1 MKSISISLLLCLCFL
16 TASCTRAQEAVT
28 SSAPIA
34 APTVA
39 KGSNDGY
46 RLTEPTLQSES
57 ERFVGGSKGDVPQR
71 GQTAGAVNKPTVMQT
86 KDTAPQP
93 SASPTP
99 VNTDRKIIRNG
110 EFTIESKNP
119 TEDQRKIQAI
129 AESFGGFV
137 VTSEFQQSSSYVS
150 VVNVIVRVPS
160 AQFQAA
166 TEKIRNVGTVLRE
179 KISGKDVTEEYV
191 DLEAQL
197 RAKRALEAQFL
208 EIMKQARKVED
219 ALSVQEKLSEVRTE
233 IERLEGRRRYLE
245 NQAALSTIN
254 VTLQTPAPLTVAS
267 QTGFWAS
274 VKSSFGDG
282 VDVAVSIVLGIIHFV
297 IVMLP
302 VFVLILLPA
311 GLLLRYCWKRFGWQR
326 VFKRNAVSPQP
337 EA

>member
-1 MKSISISLLLCLCFL
+1 MKLVLSFSLSFGLLFSGCRAMEK
-16 TASCTRAQEAVT
+16 TSSVAGIAQPMPAASTLPDRHWSGEKQPEEALAVT
-28 SSAPIA
+28 AKPVA
-34 APTVA
+34 AQVA
-39 KGSNDGY
+39 KHQQGQ
-46 RLTEPTLQSES
+46 QSES
-57 ERFVGGSKGDVPQR
+57 P
-71 GQTAGAVNKPTVMQT
+71 
-86 KDTAPQP
+86 
-93 SASPTP
+93 AS
-99 VNTDRKIIRNG
+99 VSTDRKIIRNG

-137 VTSEFQQSSSYVS
+137 VTSEFQQSSVYAST
-150 VVNVIVRVPS
+150 VNVIVRIPS

-166 TEKIRNVGTVLRE
+166 TDKIRGVGQVLRE

-197 RAKRALEAQFL
+197 RAKKALEGQFL

-233 IERLEGRRRYLE
+233 IERMEGHRRYLE
-245 NQAALSTIN
+245 NQAMMSTVN

-274 VKSSFGDG
+274 IKSSFGDG
-282 VDVAVSIVLGIIHFV
+282 IDEAVSIVLGLIHFV

-302 VFVLILLPA
+302 VFVLILLPV
-311 GLLLRYCWKRFGWQR
+311 GLLLRYVWKRFGGR
-326 VFKRNAVSPQP
+326 RLFKRETASPQP
-337 EA
+337 ES